1 MIPYMIKIEV
11 NEGKL
16 PWVVGIG
23 TILFG
28 ILLGILVI
36 LYSKGSAA
44 RMWSVC
50 LILVLMIGAGIL
62 LCIGGR
68 NRRLTV
74 EDSKISYRNWFGRQR
89 IFTLKD
95 IDYCDTALEKNGSK
109 DFLRLYDH
117 NGNKLCKLEYSMKD
131 CVIFLQYLLDNQIEV
146 RCSDKSDMMLRSM
159 IRTTAVSAGQ
169 ISAVVNEAY
178 DKARELVSEWEKD
191 NRKFEAKW
199 KTGIATYLTEMTVKE
214 KGLWEQEGYTPH
226 SPDELPEGYLI
237 AIEGY
242 LQKDGQFVLNRQN
255 HAVSFYTPVVCVSK
269 SYQIE
274 EQLKIRCFGNAM
286 EELAD
291 MLDIWAHFLPVNRYH
306 TGMIS
311 INHDLK
317 DRI

>member
-1 MIPYMIKIEV
+1 MIPGMIKIEV

-16 PWVVGIG
+16 PWVIGIG

-28 ILLGILVI
+28 ILLGILMV

-44 RMWSVC
+44 RMWSAG

-62 LCIGGR
+62 LCLGGR

-74 EDSKISYRNWFGRQR
+74 EDSKICYKNWFGRQR
-89 IFTLKD
+89 DFTLKD
-95 IDYCDTALEKNGSK
+95 IGYCETALEKNGSK

-117 NGNKLCKLEYSMKD
+117 GGNKLCKLEYSMKE
-131 CVIFLQYLLDNQIEV
+131 CVVFLQYLLDNQIEM

-159 IRTTAVSAGQ
+159 IQTTEVSAGQ
-169 ISAVVNEAY
+169 IPAVVNEAY
-178 DKARELVSEWEKD
+178 GKAKELVSEWEKE
-191 NRKFEAKW
+191 NQKFEAKW
-199 KTGIATYLTEMTVKE
+199 KMGIATYLTGMTSEE
-214 KGLWEQEGYTPH
+214 KGLWEQEGYTLH
-226 SPDELPEGYLI
+226 SSDELPEGYLV

-242 LQKDGQFVLNRQN
+242 LQKDGQFVLNRKN
-255 HAVSFYTPVVCVSK
+255 WAVSFYTPVVCVSQ
-269 SYQIE
+269 SFQVG
-274 EQLKIRCFGNAM
+274 EQLKIRYFGNAL

-311 INHDLK
+311 INHELK